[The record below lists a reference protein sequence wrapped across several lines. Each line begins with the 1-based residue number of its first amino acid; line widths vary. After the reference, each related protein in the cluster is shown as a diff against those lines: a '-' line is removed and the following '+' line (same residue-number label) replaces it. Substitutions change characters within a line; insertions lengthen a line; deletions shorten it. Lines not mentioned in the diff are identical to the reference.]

1 MVMKPIKNLSKIQ
14 KEMLWIV
21 SRDGKAHNPPK
32 LDQIFS
38 KNLCNLFWEKF
49 DQAKILMEFKQ
60 LVELGYFDTIGD
72 LSAENYVFSENG
84 YFETKKFFRRKHL
97 VNSFKKRG
105 YQFWVFIWKHFIFT
119 VITAAITAAI
129 TVYLTSKYK

>member
-1 MVMKPIKNLSKIQ
+1 MKPIKNLSKIQ

-49 DQAKILMEFKQ
+49 DRAKILMEFNKNG
-60 LVELGYFDTIGD
+60 VKSMFDP
-72 LSAENYVFSENG
+72 
-84 YFETKKFFRRKHL
+84 
-97 VNSFKKRG
+97 
-105 YQFWVFIWKHFIFT
+105 
-119 VITAAITAAI
+119 
-129 TVYLTSKYK
+129 